1 MMSSPNPF
9 NPITLEV
16 SLLGE
21 ALPSAIALAPAK
33 TWRVWLQLWL
43 THLAPTLSPIGA
55 YEVSLQFTTDAVI
68 AQLNADYRQQTQ
80 PTDVLSFA
88 AIDNTPLPPEI
99 LTEIP
104 FNLGDIVISVEM
116 AEQQCASHGHTL
128 LEEIAW
134 LAAHGL
140 LHLLGWDHR
149 DETQLETMLSQQR
162 QLLAAIGLSLA
173 QSAYPN

>member
-1 MMSSPNPF
+1 
-9 NPITLEV
+9 
-16 SLLGE
+16 
-21 ALPSAIALAPAK
+21 
-33 TWRVWLQLWL
+33 
-43 THLAPTLSPIGA
+43 
-55 YEVSLQFTTDAVI
+55 
-68 AQLNADYRQQTQ
+68 
-80 PTDVLSFA
+80 VLSFA